1 MIFLNILKII
11 GIIIL
16 IILLLA
22 ILILAA
28 VLFIPV
34 RYRINID
41 GNQTFG
47 AKAKVGWFLKIAS
60 FRFQY
65 LKDQGVSY
73 SLRIFGIIL
82 FGDSSSKP
90 GNQSKADK
98 KDRFNEDKS
107 ETDKPESKNIEIDK
121 TDKVETDK
129 TEKDKAETD
138 KTENLI
144 SSIKSRIDHIKKIFL
159 KWKKIIQDQHNQNA
173 ARLIKSTLI
182 IILKRCMPDKMYLN
196 AVYSTGSPDTT
207 AEALG
212 VAACF
217 PIGYQNKWKI
227 IPDFESEK
235 AYFNG
240 EGLIKGKIY
249 IYQILFPILKVFFD
263 KECRRL
269 YKMVTK

>member
-22 ILILAA
+22 IFILAA

-34 RYRINID
+34 RYRIDID
-41 GNQTFG
+41 GNQNFG
-47 AKAKVGWFLKIAS
+47 VKAKVRWFFKIAS

-73 SLRIFGIIL
+73 SLRIFGIKL

-90 GNQSKADK
+90 SNQSKADK
-98 KDRFNEDKS
+98 KDRLNEDKS
-107 ETDKPESKNIEIDK
+107 ETDQAESKKIEI
-121 TDKVETDK
+121 DK

-138 KTENLI
+138 KSKVDLI

-159 KWKKIIQDQHNQNA
+159 KWKKIIKDQHNQNA
-173 ARLIKSTLI
+173 ARLIKNTLI

-196 AVYSTGSPDTT
+196 AIYSTGSPDTT

-212 VAACF
+212 VVACF

-227 IPDFESEK
+227 IPDFDSEK